1 MRTVASD
8 PRAANGLER
17 PSLPYRVLPAAAGP
31 ILIVAAVL
39 FATRGL
45 VFRNYLTDQH
55 PDILALWLPRW
66 SYLGHS
72 LRAGHV
78 PVWNPLQFAGVPFAA
93 DPQSGWLYAPV
104 MALFSTLGCGTA
116 LRMFVLLQPLLAGL
130 GLYWFLRTEGLHRVA
145 ATAGGVSLAMLIAS
159 SNVGLSLPFD
169 ATLAWTPLVLVGA
182 GRYLRARTWPARL
195 G

>member
-1 MRTVASD
+1 MRTAVSD
-8 PRAANGLER
+8 SRVSGDAGPGTPLRRA
-17 PSLPYRVLPAAAGP
+17 LPALAGP
-31 ILIVAAVL
+31 ALIVAAVL
-39 FATRGL
+39 FAMRGF
-45 VFRNYLTDQH
+45 VFRGFLTDQH
-55 PDILALWLPRW
+55 PDILAFWLPRW
-66 SYLGHS
+66 CYLGHS